1 MIYQPHQNV
10 SIIFH
15 NISDTAMLSFN
26 YKSDFLEA
34 CLSASVLTFDGPYT
48 LKSGRQS
55 PYFFNA
61 GHFHRADLLR
71 SISTAY
77 AQTIIDFL
85 SSLPPAEQ
93 KIDVLFGPAY
103 KGIPL
108 ATATVARLA
117 EIDPPRFGKLSY
129 SFNRKEVK
137 DHGEKGSI
145 AGAGLNG
152 KRVLIIDD
160 VITAGTAIG
169 EACKIIAK
177 EGGIL
182 FGMVVALDRMER
194 LSAGDGEE
202 GVRSAI
208 EEVRR
213 RYRVPVLSII
223 NLDDLIEALGE
234 KGEKND
240 MALLEDYRRKWVP
253 GD

>member
-1 MIYQPHQNV
+1 MSSP
-10 SIIFH
+10 
-15 NISDTAMLSFN
+15 N
-26 YKSDFLEA
+26 YKSKFLEA
-34 CLSASVLTFDGPYT
+34 CLSASVLAFDGPYT

-61 GHFHRADLLR
+61 GLFHRADLLR

-85 SSLPPAEQ
+85 SSLPSAKQ
-93 KIDVLFGPAY
+93 HIDVLFGPAY

-117 EIDPPRFGKLSY
+117 EIDPVRFGKLSY

-169 EACKIIAK
+169 EACEIIAK
-177 EGGIL
+177 EGGVL
-182 FGMVVALDRMER
+182 LGMVVALDRMEK
-194 LSAGDGEE
+194 LSTKGDGEVKD
-202 GVRSAI
+202 GGMSAI
-208 EEVRR
+208 EEVRK
-213 RYRVPVLSII
+213 RYQVPVLSII
-223 NLDDLIEALGE
+223 NLDDLIGLLGE
-234 KGEKND
+234 KGEKKD
-240 MALLEDYRRKWVP
+240 MALLVDYRRKWVA

>member
-1 MIYQPHQNV
+1 MFSP
-10 SIIFH
+10 
-15 NISDTAMLSFN
+15 N

-61 GHFHRADLLR
+61 GLFHRADLLR

-77 AQTIIDFL
+77 AQTIIEFL
-85 SSLPPAEQ
+85 SSLPSTEQ

-117 EIDPPRFGKLSY
+117 EIDPARFGKLSY

-145 AGAGLNG
+145 AGAGLND
-152 KRVLIIDD
+152 KLVLIIDD

-169 EACKIIAK
+169 EACEIIAK

-182 FGMVVALDRMER
+182 VGMVVALDRMET
-194 LSAGDGEE
+194 LSVQGAGDGKE
-202 GVRSAI
+202 GLKSAI

-223 NLDDLIEALGE
+223 NLDDLIGALGE

-240 MALLEDYRRKWVP
+240 MVLLKDYRRKWVA

>member
-1 MIYQPHQNV
+1 MFSPK
-10 SIIFH
+10 
-15 NISDTAMLSFN
+15 

-61 GHFHRADLLR
+61 GLFHRADLLR

-77 AQTIIDFL
+77 AQTIIEFQ
-85 SSLPPAEQ
+85 SSLPSTEQ

-117 EIDPPRFGKLSY
+117 EIDPARFGKLSY

-169 EACKIIAK
+169 EACEIIAK

-182 FGMVVALDRMER
+182 LGIVVSLDRMER
-194 LSAGDGEE
+194 LSIQGAGVGKE
-202 GVRSAI
+202 GPKSAI

-213 RYRVPVLSII
+213 IYRVPVLSII
-223 NLDDLIEALGE
+223 NLDDLIGALGE
-234 KGEKND
+234 KGAKKD
-240 MALLEDYRRKWVP
+240 MALLEDYRRKWVA
-253 GD
+253 GADAGN

>member
-1 MIYQPHQNV
+1 MSSP
-10 SIIFH
+10 
-15 NISDTAMLSFN
+15 N
-26 YKSDFLEA
+26 YKSEFLEA

-61 GHFHRADLLR
+61 SLFHRADLLR

-77 AQTIIDFL
+77 AQTIIQFL
-85 SSLPPAEQ
+85 SSLPSAEQ
-93 KIDVLFGPAY
+93 HIDVLFGPAY

-117 EIDPPRFGKLSY
+117 EIDPVRFGKLSY

-152 KRVLIIDD
+152 KRVVIIDD
-160 VITAGTAIG
+160 VITAGTAIR
-169 EACKIIAK
+169 EAYEIIAK
-177 EGGIL
+177 EGGVL
-182 FGMVVALDRMER
+182 LGMVVSLDRMEK
-194 LSAGDGEE
+194 LSAKRDGEVEE
-202 GVRSAI
+202 GGKSAI
-208 EEVRR
+208 EEVRK
-213 RYRVPVLSII
+213 RYQVPVLSII
-223 NLDDLIEALGE
+223 NLDDLIGVLGE
-234 KGEKND
+234 KGKKKD
-240 MALLEDYRRKWVP
+240 MALLEDYRRKWVA

>member
-1 MIYQPHQNV
+1 MSLP
-10 SIIFH
+10 
-15 NISDTAMLSFN
+15 N
-26 YKSDFLEA
+26 YKSEFLGA

-61 GHFHRADLLR
+61 GLFHRADLLR

-77 AQTIIDFL
+77 AQTIINFL
-85 SSLPPAEQ
+85 SSLPSAEQ
-93 KIDVLFGPAY
+93 RIDVLFGPAY

-117 EIDPPRFGKLSY
+117 EIDPVRFGKLSY

-145 AGAGLNG
+145 TGAGLNG

-169 EACKIIAK
+169 EACEIIAK
-177 EGGIL
+177 EGGVL
-182 FGMVVALDRMER
+182 LGMLVALDRMEK
-194 LSAGDGEE
+194 LSAKGDGEVKE
-202 GVRSAI
+202 GRSAI
-208 EEVRR
+208 EEVRK
-213 RYRVPVLSII
+213 RYQVPVLSII

-234 KGEKND
+234 KGEKKD
-240 MALLEDYRRKWVP
+240 MVLLEDYRRKWVA

>member
-1 MIYQPHQNV
+1 MYSPK
-10 SIIFH
+10 
-15 NISDTAMLSFN
+15 
-26 YKSDFLEA
+26 YKSDFVEA

-61 GHFHRADLLR
+61 GLFHRADVLR
-71 SISTAY
+71 SVSTAY
-77 AQTIIDFL
+77 AHLIMEFL
-85 SSLPPAEQ
+85 SSLPSTEQ

-108 ATATVARLA
+108 ATATVGRLA
-117 EIDPPRFGKLSY
+117 EIDPARFGKLSY

-169 EACKIIAK
+169 EACEIIAK

-182 FGMVVALDRMER
+182 LGMVVALDRMER
-194 LSAGDGEE
+194 LSADQGAGHGEE
-202 GVRSAI
+202 GLRSAI

-223 NLDDLIEALGE
+223 NLDDLIGALGE

-240 MALLEDYRRKWVP
+240 VILLEDYRRKWVASE
-253 GD
+253 

>member
-1 MIYQPHQNV
+1 MFSP
-10 SIIFH
+10 
-15 NISDTAMLSFN
+15 N

-61 GHFHRADLLR
+61 GLFHRADLLR

-77 AQTIIDFL
+77 AQTIIEFL
-85 SSLPPAEQ
+85 SSLPSTEQ

-117 EIDPPRFGKLSY
+117 EIDPARFGKLSY

-169 EACKIIAK
+169 EACEIIAK

-182 FGMVVALDRMER
+182 LGMVVALDRMET
-194 LSAGDGEE
+194 LSVQGAGDGKE
-202 GVRSAI
+202 GLKSAI

-223 NLDDLIEALGE
+223 NLDDLIGALGE

-240 MALLEDYRRKWVP
+240 MVLLEDYRRKWVA

>member
-1 MIYQPHQNV
+1 MISPKC
-10 SIIFH
+10 
-15 NISDTAMLSFN
+15 
-26 YKSDFLEA
+26 KSDFLEA
-34 CLSASVLTFDGPYT
+34 CISASVLTFDGPYT

-61 GHFHRADLLR
+61 GLFHRADLLR

-77 AQTIIDFL
+77 AQTIIEFL
-85 SSLPPAEQ
+85 SSLPPTEQ

-117 EIDPPRFGKLSY
+117 EIDPARFGKLSY

-137 DHGEKGSI
+137 DHGEKGST

-152 KRVLIIDD
+152 KRVLIVDD

-169 EACKIIAK
+169 EACEIIAK

-182 FGMVVALDRMER
+182 LGMVVCLDRMER
-194 LSAGDGEE
+194 LSAHEAGDGEE
-202 GVRSAI
+202 GLRSAI
-208 EEVRR
+208 EEVRK

-223 NLDDLIEALGE
+223 NLDDLIGALGE
-234 KGEKND
+234 KGEKHD
-240 MALLEDYRRKWVP
+240 MALLEDYRQKWVA

>member
-1 MIYQPHQNV
+1 MFSP
-10 SIIFH
+10 
-15 NISDTAMLSFN
+15 N

-61 GHFHRADLLR
+61 GLFHRADLLR

-77 AQTIIDFL
+77 AQTIIEFL
-85 SSLPPAEQ
+85 SSLPSTEQ

-117 EIDPPRFGKLSY
+117 EIDPTRFGKLSY

-169 EACKIIAK
+169 EACEIIAK

-182 FGMVVALDRMER
+182 LGMVVALDRMET
-194 LSAGDGEE
+194 LSVQGAGDGKE
-202 GVRSAI
+202 GLKSAI

-223 NLDDLIEALGE
+223 NLDDLIGALGE

-240 MALLEDYRRKWVP
+240 MVLLEDYRRKWVA

>member
-1 MIYQPHQNV
+1 M
-10 SIIFH
+10 
-15 NISDTAMLSFN
+15 
-26 YKSDFLEA
+26 
-34 CLSASVLTFDGPYT
+34 
-48 LKSGRQS
+48 
-55 PYFFNA
+55 
-61 GHFHRADLLR
+61 
-71 SISTAY
+71 
-77 AQTIIDFL
+77 
-85 SSLPPAEQ
+85 
-93 KIDVLFGPAY
+93 
-103 KGIPL
+103 
-108 ATATVARLA
+108 
-117 EIDPPRFGKLSY
+117 
-129 SFNRKEVK
+129 
-137 DHGEKGSI
+137 
-145 AGAGLNG
+145 
-152 KRVLIIDD
+152 LIIDD

-240 MALLEDYRRKWVP
+240 MALLEDYRRKWVA

>member
-1 MIYQPHQNV
+1 MFSP
-10 SIIFH
+10 
-15 NISDTAMLSFN
+15 N

-61 GHFHRADLLR
+61 GLFHRADLLR

-77 AQTIIDFL
+77 AQTIIEFL
-85 SSLPPAEQ
+85 SFLPSTEQ

-117 EIDPPRFGKLSY
+117 EIDPARFGKLSY

-169 EACKIIAK
+169 EACEIIAK

-182 FGMVVALDRMER
+182 LGMVVALDRMET
-194 LSAGDGEE
+194 LSVQGAGDGKE
-202 GVRSAI
+202 GLKSAI

-223 NLDDLIEALGE
+223 NLDDLIGALGE

-240 MALLEDYRRKWVP
+240 MVLLEDYRRKWDA

>member
-1 MIYQPHQNV
+1 MFSP
-10 SIIFH
+10 
-15 NISDTAMLSFN
+15 N

-61 GHFHRADLLR
+61 GLFHRADLLR

-77 AQTIIDFL
+77 AQTIIEFL
-85 SSLPPAEQ
+85 SFLPSTEQ

-117 EIDPPRFGKLSY
+117 EIDPARFGKLSY

-169 EACKIIAK
+169 EACEIIAK

-182 FGMVVALDRMER
+182 LGMVVALDRMET
-194 LSAGDGEE
+194 LSVQGAGDGKE
-202 GVRSAI
+202 GLKSAI

-223 NLDDLIEALGE
+223 NLDDLIGALGE

-240 MALLEDYRRKWVP
+240 MVLLEDYRRKWVA

>member
-1 MIYQPHQNV
+1 MFSP
-10 SIIFH
+10 
-15 NISDTAMLSFN
+15 N

-61 GHFHRADLLR
+61 GLFHRADLLR

-77 AQTIIDFL
+77 AQTIIEFL
-85 SSLPPAEQ
+85 SSLPSTEQ

-117 EIDPPRFGKLSY
+117 EIDPARFGKLSY

-169 EACKIIAK
+169 EACEIIAK

-182 FGMVVALDRMER
+182 LGMVVALDRMET
-194 LSAGDGEE
+194 LSVQGAGDGKQ
-202 GVRSAI
+202 GLKSAI
-208 EEVRR
+208 EEVRS

-223 NLDDLIEALGE
+223 NLDDLIGALGE
-234 KGEKND
+234 KGEKKD
-240 MALLEDYRRKWVP
+240 MILLEDYRRKWVA